1 MLTLPFLGPSKAVNC
16 EWGEWDA
23 WHLNG
28 NEKETNCICSG
39 KKNWLLCE
47 KILRDYLLL
56 RRS

>member
-28 NEKETNCICSG
+28 NEKETSCICSG
-39 KKNWLLCE
+39 KKNWLFYE
-47 KILRDYLLL
+47 SY
-56 RRS
+56 